1 LPPLNWF
8 LYIENI
14 EIDKRDMRQ
23 PEKASYRL
31 KLQVVLEES
40 GDGIWLIGDAFH
52 QPSDVLPAAGY
63 PLLLVVMPCTILMR
77 EV

>member
-1 LPPLNWF
+1 
-8 LYIENI
+8 
-14 EIDKRDMRQ
+14 MRQ

-52 QPSDVLPAAGY
+52 QPSDVLPAAGH